1 MPLLA
6 SLFRRPGAARP
17 GAQRP
22 RPEANRFR
30 PRLETL
36 EDRTV
41 PVLISSQVGGV
52 SFVFSNVNSFV
63 ATFVQST
70 VATNTQGFVPVACPS
85 NVPSQFQD
93 CIQMFESMGL
103 TSPVKKNQG
112 NGQQKFWVCHMT
124 GSQTNPHV
132 FILVAQPAAFGG
144 HLRHGDLVFSSDSS
158 GVPLVTFLQNGQV
171 VTLRLSAMGTQA
183 NACAPASMTTPGS
196 VPSPMT
202 MPSGF
207 QDCVAKFKSMG
218 LTSPVKKNQGNGQ
231 DKFWVCHFT
240 GSSTN
245 PYVLILVA
253 QPAAFGGHLRQG
265 DMVLTTNGGTTFG
278 TFLNE
283 QGQVVTQPV

>member
-112 NGQQKFWVCHMT
+112 NGQ
-124 GSQTNPHV
+124 
-132 FILVAQPAAFGG
+132 
-144 HLRHGDLVFSSDSS
+144 
-158 GVPLVTFLQNGQV
+158 
-171 VTLRLSAMGTQA
+171 
-183 NACAPASMTTPGS
+183 
-196 VPSPMT
+196 
-202 MPSGF
+202 
-207 QDCVAKFKSMG
+207 
-218 LTSPVKKNQGNGQ
+218 